1 MARRLLL
8 VDDDEGFLL
17 AAGRLLEAAGYE
29 VTAACDAVTARAR
42 LSEAQPD
49 LILLD
54 VIMPGQDGF
63 ALSEEIS
70 KDEKLAD
77 IPVVLVTAVAENPGQ
92 MMQAFEH
99 EQGTAACD
107 ILPKSVA
114 HTDLVRTVEAALARK
129 KPAPGP
135 EENE

>member
-1 MARRLLL
+1 MAQKLLL

-29 VTAACDAVTARAR
+29 VTRATGAAEARE
-42 LSEAQPD
+42 LLDSERPD

-63 ALSEEIS
+63 AFADEVA

-77 IPVVLVTAVAENPGQ
+77 IPIVLVTAVAENAGQ
-92 MMQAFEH
+92 MMHAFE
-99 EQGTAACD
+99 ENAGLPACD

-114 HTDLVRTVEAALARK
+114 HTQLVATVAAALGTA
-129 KPAPGP
+129 
-135 EENE
+135 